1 MLIDDI
7 KNRKVLSVWDA
18 FGCGYAMFKQNI
30 TPALFILLIIYF
42 PISLLSGYIT
52 IAVSNLAASVDID
65 AIMSNQEM
73 LMNFV
78 NSSEYVKLAMYNLG
92 SSLIDFILSLIALI
106 VLSPILLIVALLV
119 RTKLGS
125 PVIFKQER
133 PGLNEKIF
141 TLYKFRTMTDAKD
154 EQGNLLPDEI
164 RLTKFGKL
172 LRSTSLDEL
181 PELFNILKGDMA
193 IVGPRPL
200 LVRYLQLYNE
210 HQKHRHDVRPGFTG
224 WAQCNGRNAISWEEK
239 FDLDVYYTKHVSL
252 LLDIKIILK
261 TVKVVLFREGIS
273 SETSVT
279 MEEFRGSN
287 NEG

>member
-1 MLIDDI
+1 MY
-7 KNRKVLSVWDA
+7 KH
-18 FGCGYAMFKQNI
+18 FFKR
-30 TPALFILLIIYF
+30 
-42 PISLLSGYIT
+42 
-52 IAVSNLAASVDID
+52 
-65 AIMSNQEM
+65 
-73 LMNFV
+73 
-78 NSSEYVKLAMYNLG
+78 
-92 SSLIDFILSLIALI
+92 LIDFILSMIALI
-106 VLSPILLIVALLV
+106 ILSPILLIVALLV

-141 TLYKFRTMTDAKD
+141 TLYKFRTMTDDKD

-200 LVRYLQLYNE
+200 LVRYLPLYNE

-239 FDLDVYYTKHVSL
+239 FDLDVYYTKNL
-252 LLDIKIILK
+252 TLFMDIKIIIK

-279 MEEFRGSN
+279 MEEFRGSS

>member
-1 MLIDDI
+1 MY
-7 KNRKVLSVWDA
+7 KH
-18 FGCGYAMFKQNI
+18 FFKR
-30 TPALFILLIIYF
+30 
-42 PISLLSGYIT
+42 
-52 IAVSNLAASVDID
+52 
-65 AIMSNQEM
+65 
-73 LMNFV
+73 
-78 NSSEYVKLAMYNLG
+78 
-92 SSLIDFILSLIALI
+92 LIDFILSLIALI

-193 IVGPRPL
+193 IVGPRQL

-273 SETSVT
+273 SKTSVT

>member
-1 MLIDDI
+1 MY
-7 KNRKVLSVWDA
+7 KH
-18 FGCGYAMFKQNI
+18 FFKR
-30 TPALFILLIIYF
+30 
-42 PISLLSGYIT
+42 
-52 IAVSNLAASVDID
+52 
-65 AIMSNQEM
+65 
-73 LMNFV
+73 
-78 NSSEYVKLAMYNLG
+78 
-92 SSLIDFILSLIALI
+92 LIDFILSLLALI
-106 VLSPILLIVALLV
+106 ILSPILLILAILV
-119 RTKLGS
+119 RIKLGS
-125 PVIFKQER
+125 PIIFKQKR

-141 TLYKFRTMTDAKD
+141 TVYKFRTMTDAKD
-154 EQGNLLPDEI
+154 EHGNLLPDEI

-200 LVRYLQLYNE
+200 LVRYLPLYND

-224 WAQCNGRNAISWEEK
+224 WAQCNGRNAITWEEK
-239 FDLDVYYTKHVSL
+239 FDLDVYYTKHISL
-252 LLDIKIILK
+252 FLDLKIILK

-273 SETSVT
+273 SKTSVT